1 MQFRGPTD
9 KQAGVIWFAITSL
22 AVALTLAI
30 VGVVLW
36 GFGIALRQLSPVL
49 WPLAAAG
56 VLAYLL
62 DPVVDALVTRGAP
75 RVRAIGCVFALALLV
90 VVVVLGNI
98 IPRAVAEGRDLV
110 VKVPTYIER
119 TQKQVETW
127 INHPPAPLAR
137 WVPPSIRDRIAGYLG
152 ETNPPVAAVEAPDTA
167 SSAGTFPGSATNAIP
182 ASGTAAPGTGGRAS
196 SLLNRAIASGTSGS
210 GGSWMTTLMRQIGD
224 WIFGQV
230 GRVASWFGVIAGLA
244 LIPVYTFYFL
254 LEKRGIER
262 QWTDYLPVA
271 NSRFKDELVFV
282 ISNINDCLIVFFRG
296 QVLVAFCDGLLYGL
310 GFLIIGLPYALLI
323 GVMGTVL
330 TMIPFLGAIT
340 TCGTALVIALVQ
352 YGDWVHPVLVLVVFG
367 FVQLME
373 ALVFQPKIIGDRVG
387 LHPMTIIVALM
398 VGTNLLGGVLGGI
411 LAIPL
416 TAALRVLMF
425 RYVWK
430 RRPSAPGAADAST
443 EEPPAAV
450 PGPS

>member
-1 MQFRGPTD
+1 MDFRGPSE
-9 KQAGVIWFAITSL
+9 KQATLIWFAITAF
-22 AVALTLAI
+22 AVAVTLAI
-30 VGVVLW
+30 IGVVLW

-62 DPVVDALVTRGAP
+62 DPVVDALVTRRVP
-75 RVRAIGCVFALALLV
+75 RVRAIGCVFALALLA

-110 VKVPTYIER
+110 VKIPTYMEQ
-119 TQKQVETW
+119 TQQKVEHW

-137 WVPPSIRDRIAGYLG
+137 WVPPSIRDRLAGYLG
-152 ETNPPVAAVEAPDTA
+152 ETNLPPSPIEHAEMLETTA
-167 SSAGTFPGSATNAIP
+167 SSTNSP
-182 ASGTAAPGTGGRAS
+182 ASVPSGSGAAPGNGRAS
-196 SLLNRAIASGTSGS
+196 NLFKRAIASGTSGS
-210 GGSWMTTLMRQIGD
+210 GGTWMATIMRQIGD

-230 GRVASWFGVIAGLA
+230 GRVASWFGVIAGIA

-254 LEKRGIER
+254 LEKRGIES

-296 QVLVAFCDGLLYGL
+296 QVLVALCDGVLYGL

-323 GVMGTVL
+323 GVMGTFL

-352 YGDWVHPVLVLVVFG
+352 YGDWLHPALVLGVFG

-373 ALVFQPKIIGDRVG
+373 ALVFQPKIIGNRVG

-398 VGTNLLGGVLGGI
+398 VGTNLLGGVMGGI

-430 RRPSAPGAADAST
+430 RREASPAADA
-443 EEPPAAV
+443 PASDSAGV
-450 PGPS
+450 SAFRG

>member
-1 MQFRGPTD
+1 MDFRGPTE
-9 KQAGVIWFAITSL
+9 KQATLIWFAITAF
-22 AVALTLAI
+22 AVAVTLAI
-30 VGVVLW
+30 IGVVLW

-62 DPVVDALVTRGAP
+62 DPVVDALVTRRVP
-75 RVRAIGCVFALALLV
+75 RVRAIGCVFALALLA

-110 VKVPTYIER
+110 VKIPTYMEQ
-119 TQKQVETW
+119 TQQKVEHW

-137 WVPPSIRDRIAGYLG
+137 WVPPSIRDRLAGYLG
-152 ETNPPVAAVEAPDTA
+152 ETNALATPVDHGVVSDAA
-167 SSAGTFPGSATNAIP
+167 GSATN
-182 ASGTAAPGTGGRAS
+182 TPGTGTGAAGAGANAGNGRAS
-196 SLLNRAIASGTSGS
+196 NLFKKAIASGTSGS
-210 GGSWMTTLMRQIGD
+210 GGTWMATIMRQIGD

-230 GRVASWFGVIAGLA
+230 GRVASWFGVIAGIA

-296 QVLVAFCDGLLYGL
+296 QVLVALCDGVLYGL

-323 GVMGTVL
+323 GVMGTFL

-352 YGDWVHPVLVLVVFG
+352 YGDWLHPALVLAVFG

-430 RRPSAPGAADAST
+430 RREASPAADAPGS
-443 EEPPAAV
+443 ESAAV
-450 PGPS
+450 SPPQG

>member
-1 MQFRGPTD
+1 MEFRGPTE
-9 KQAGVIWFAITSL
+9 KQATLIWFAITAF
-22 AVALTLAI
+22 AVAVTLAI
-30 VGVVLW
+30 IGVVLW

-62 DPVVDALVTRGAP
+62 DPVVDALVARRVP
-75 RVRAIGCVFALALLV
+75 RVRAIGCVFALALLA

-110 VKVPTYIER
+110 VKIPTYMEQ
-119 TQKQVETW
+119 TQQKVEHW

-137 WVPPSIRDRIAGYLG
+137 WVPPSIRDRLAGYLG
-152 ETNPPVAAVEAPDTA
+152 ETNAPPALAEHGVDSEAAGASTNAP
-167 SSAGTFPGSATNAIP
+167 SAGPAGAGANA
-182 ASGTAAPGTGGRAS
+182 GNGRAS
-196 SLLNRAIASGTSGS
+196 NLFKRAIASGTSGS
-210 GGSWMTTLMRQIGD
+210 GGTWMATIMRQIGD

-230 GRVASWFGVIAGLA
+230 GRVASWFGVIAGIA

-296 QVLVAFCDGLLYGL
+296 QVLVALCDGVLYGL

-323 GVMGTVL
+323 GVMGTFL

-352 YGDWVHPVLVLVVFG
+352 YGDWLHPALVLGVFG
-367 FVQLME
+367 FVQAME

-430 RRPSAPGAADAST
+430 RREASPETDVPAPDSTAVSPSQG
-443 EEPPAAV
+443 
-450 PGPS
+450 

>member
-1 MQFRGPTD
+1 MEFRGPTE
-9 KQAGVIWFAITSL
+9 KQATLIWFAITAF
-22 AVALTLAI
+22 AVAVTLAI
-30 VGVVLW
+30 IGVVLW

-62 DPVVDALVTRGAP
+62 DPVVDALVARRVP
-75 RVRAIGCVFALALLV
+75 RVRAIGCVFALALLA

-110 VKVPTYIER
+110 VKIPTYMEQ
-119 TQKQVETW
+119 TQQKVEHW

-137 WVPPSIRDRIAGYLG
+137 WVPPSIRDRLAGYLG
-152 ETNPPVAAVEAPDTA
+152 ETNLPSSPIEHAEMVETTA
-167 SSAGTFPGSATNAIP
+167 STNSP
-182 ASGTAAPGTGGRAS
+182 ASVPSGSGAAPGNGRAS
-196 SLLNRAIASGTSGS
+196 NLFKRAIASGTSGS
-210 GGSWMTTLMRQIGD
+210 GGTWMATIMRQIGD

-254 LEKRGIER
+254 LEKRGIKS

-296 QVLVAFCDGLLYGL
+296 QVLVALCDGVLYGL

-323 GVMGTVL
+323 GVMGTFL

-352 YGDWVHPVLVLVVFG
+352 YGDWLHPALVLGVFG

-373 ALVFQPKIIGDRVG
+373 ALVFQPKIIGNRVG

-398 VGTNLLGGVLGGI
+398 VGTNLLGGVMGGI

-430 RRPSAPGAADAST
+430 RREASPAADV
-443 EEPPAAV
+443 PAADSAGV
-450 PGPS
+450 SPSQG

>member
-62 DPVVDALVTRGAP
+62 DPVVDALVTRRVP

-98 IPRAVAEGRDLV
+98 VPRAVAEGRDLV
-110 VKVPTYIER
+110 IKIPTYIER
-119 TQKQVETW
+119 TQQQVETW

-152 ETNPPVAAVEAPDTA
+152 ETNLPSLGLESSEASTSTGLLTNFSTNAVPASAPLTA
-167 SSAGTFPGSATNAIP
+167 SG
-182 ASGTAAPGTGGRAS
+182 GGRAAN
-196 SLLNRAIASGTSGS
+196 LLNRAITSGTSGS
-210 GGSWMTTLMRQIGD
+210 GGSWMTSLMRQIGD

-254 LEKRGIER
+254 LEKSGIER

-310 GFLIIGLPYALLI
+310 GFLVIGLPYALLI

-367 FVQLME
+367 IVQSME
-373 ALVFQPKIIGDRVG
+373 ALVFQPKIIGNRVG

-430 RRPSAPGAADAST
+430 RRPLGPDTNDLAGVVSPESAPSQG
-443 EEPPAAV
+443 
-450 PGPS
+450 

>member
-62 DPVVDALVTRGAP
+62 DPVVDALVTRRVP

-110 VKVPTYIER
+110 VKIPTYIER

-152 ETNPPVAAVEAPDTA
+152 ETNLP
-167 SSAGTFPGSATNAIP
+167 SAGLESPETSTSTGVLTNFSTNSAP
-182 ASGTAAPGTGGRAS
+182 ASAPVTSSGGDRAS
-196 SLLNRAIASGTSGS
+196 NLLNRAIASGTSGT
-210 GGSWMTTLMRQIGD
+210 GGSWMTSLMRQIGD
-224 WIFGQV
+224 WIFGHV

-310 GFLIIGLPYALLI
+310 GFLVIGLPYALLI

-367 FVQLME
+367 IVQSME
-373 ALVFQPKIIGDRVG
+373 ALVFQPKIIGNRVG

-430 RRPSAPGAADAST
+430 RRPLGPEATELTGVAPVESAPSQG
-443 EEPPAAV
+443 
-450 PGPS
+450 

>member
-1 MQFRGPTD
+1 M
-9 KQAGVIWFAITSL
+9 
-22 AVALTLAI
+22 
-30 VGVVLW
+30 
-36 GFGIALRQLSPVL
+36 
-49 WPLAAAG
+49 
-56 VLAYLL
+56 
-62 DPVVDALVTRGAP
+62 
-75 RVRAIGCVFALALLV
+75 
-90 VVVVLGNI
+90 
-98 IPRAVAEGRDLV
+98 
-110 VKVPTYIER
+110 
-119 TQKQVETW
+119 
-127 INHPPAPLAR
+127 
-137 WVPPSIRDRIAGYLG
+137 
-152 ETNPPVAAVEAPDTA
+152 A
-167 SSAGTFPGSATNAIP
+167 S
-182 ASGTAAPGTGGRAS
+182 
-196 SLLNRAIASGTSGS
+196 
-210 GGSWMTTLMRQIGD
+210 LMRQVGD

-296 QVLVAFCDGLLYGL
+296 QVLVAFCDGVLYGL
-310 GFLIIGLPYALLI
+310 GFLVIGLPYALLI

-352 YGDWVHPVLVLVVFG
+352 YGDWAHPVMVLVVFG

-373 ALVFQPKIIGDRVG
+373 ALVFQPKIIGNRVG

-430 RRPSAPGAADAST
+430 RRPGGTPSEGEPVSPPST
-443 EEPPAAV
+443 SPAVGEAT
-450 PGPS
+450 P

>member
-1 MQFRGPTD
+1 
-9 KQAGVIWFAITSL
+9 
-22 AVALTLAI
+22 
-30 VGVVLW
+30 
-36 GFGIALRQLSPVL
+36 
-49 WPLAAAG
+49 
-56 VLAYLL
+56 
-62 DPVVDALVTRGAP
+62 
-75 RVRAIGCVFALALLV
+75 
-90 VVVVLGNI
+90 
-98 IPRAVAEGRDLV
+98 
-110 VKVPTYIER
+110 
-119 TQKQVETW
+119 
-127 INHPPAPLAR
+127 
-137 WVPPSIRDRIAGYLG
+137 
-152 ETNPPVAAVEAPDTA
+152 
-167 SSAGTFPGSATNAIP
+167 
-182 ASGTAAPGTGGRAS
+182 
-196 SLLNRAIASGTSGS
+196 
-210 GGSWMTTLMRQIGD
+210 MTTLMRQIGD